1 MFTFELVRR
10 SAQKDAYLASQNGLQ
25 LERFLHDLNDPE
37 VDEIRWSWFIFSCQI
52 ACGQS

>member
-25 LERFLHDLNDPE
+25 LERFLHDLKDSE
-37 VDEIRWSWFIFSCQI
+37 VDEIRWS
-52 ACGQS
+52 